1 MARYLFPQDRLVFR
15 YGAPG
20 TPLYS
25 PQGETLTI
33 YADQAG
39 TVPANIQTP
48 GGVSQDNVLEIG
60 PDCLIPEFK
69 GPDTATTVW
78 AKDRTGN
85 LTPLYAQTGQF
96 LTGGSAAVLSVNG
109 EVGAVVLD
117 AGDVDAYPQDDGTAL
132 AGRVTAVESGRLLVA
147 NNLSDIGNPA
157 TARSNLSLGNAA
169 TRSVGTGNS
178 NVAAG
183 DAPAT
188 AVTAHVAASDPH
200 ADRAFTTTSIATHT
214 AASDP
219 HGDRA
224 AAATDATNKVT
235 AHSGAADPHGDRAFA
250 TAAIGTHTAAS
261 DPHGDRAF
269 ATATVG
275 THTAATD
282 PHGDR
287 AYADTA
293 KLAKS
298 ANLSDVANPA
308 TARTNLGLT
317 AMATAAFGT
326 TAGTVAQGNDARLS
340 DARTPTAHAAS
351 HASAGSDAVTLAQS
365 QVTGL
370 TAALGALLPLAGG
383 TVTGALTV
391 NGYTTLQGGQFNG
404 DVAAFG
410 DLSLIGTGKAYRMR
424 RGGGG
429 LDFEGAGA
437 DMILSMWSSADFTG
451 TQHSY
456 LRFVPNALA
465 SQIAGKVEFV
475 DALYGTARHTL
486 DGTANQVGFY
496 GAAPASKPTVTGS
509 RTDGTA
515 LTSLLTALATL
526 GLITN
531 STTA

>member
-33 YADQAG
+33 YADSAG
-39 TVPANIQTP
+39 TVPASLQLPDGTQT
-48 GGVSQDNVLEIG
+48 DNVLDIG

-78 AKDRTGN
+78 AKDRLGT

-96 LTGGSAAVLSVNG
+96 LAGTVAAVSSVNG

-117 AGDVDAYPQDDGTAL
+117 AADVGAYPQADGTAL
-132 AGRVTAVESGRLLVA
+132 AGRVTAVETGRLLVA
-147 NNLSDIGNPA
+147 NNLSDLSNPSA
-157 TARSNLSLGNAA
+157 ARANLSLGNAA
-169 TRSVGTGNS
+169 TRSVGTTS
-178 NVAAG
+178 STVAAG
-183 DAPAT
+183 DAPAA
-188 AVTAHVAASDPH
+188 AVTTHV
-200 ADRAFTTTSIATHT
+200 

-224 AAATDATNKVT
+224 YTTTSVAT
-235 AHSGAADPHGDRAFA
+235 HSAAADPHGDRAFTTSA
-250 TAAIGTHTAAS
+250 VATHTGAT
-261 DPHGDRAF
+261 DPHGDRTF
-269 ATATVG
+269 ASSAVAT
-275 THTAATD
+275 HAAATD

-298 ANLSDVANPA
+298 ANLSDLSSAA
-308 TARTNLGLT
+308 TARTNLGLS
-317 AMATAAFGT
+317 AIATASFGT
-326 TAGTVAQGNDARLS
+326 TAGTVTQGNDARLS
-340 DARTPTAHAAS
+340 NARTPTAHAAS
-351 HASAGSDAVTLAQS
+351 HAAVGSDPVTVEQS

-370 TAALGALLPLAGG
+370 TAALGDLLPKAGG

-391 NGYTTLQGGQFNG
+391 NGYSTFQGGQFNG
-404 DVAAFG
+404 DFASFG
-410 DLSLIGTGKAYRMR
+410 DLSLIGTGKAYRLR

-437 DMILSMWSSADFTG
+437 DMIVSMWSGGDFTG
-451 TQHSY
+451 TQRSY
-456 LRFVPNALA
+456 IRLAPDALA
-465 SQIAGKVEFV
+465 AQIAGKVEFV
-475 DALYGTARHTL
+475 DGLYGSAKHVL

-496 GAAPASKPTVTGS
+496 GAAPVAKPTVTGS
-509 RTDGTA
+509 RADGTA
-515 LTSLLTALATL
+515 LQSLLTALATL